1 MKSLIL
7 VSSILLV
14 NAPIALKAV
23 NFIGQSS
30 AEADQVCTTDGKTWE
45 CKDDGKGSSQPSCV
59 NKGPF
64 ECSKPAPAGMV
75 PGFNFIMGQYTP
87 PDTGKPPEGDGSGSR
102 TMWEP
107 KAGVEY
113 KVNSI
118 NIQLALNA

>member
-1 MKSLIL
+1 MSGIKTMKSFKLLI
-7 VSSILLV
+7 SSSTVTATI
-14 NAPIALKAV
+14 IASALSALG
-23 NFIGQSS
+23 GQT
-30 AEADQVCTTDGKTWE
+30 CTTDGKTWE

-64 ECSKPAPAGMV
+64 ECSKPAPAGMI